1 MKYDCIIPWSG
12 GVEST
17 ALVCDCIRRGMRP
30 YCFHLVMN
38 GHWKKQV
45 EAVKNMSEVLN
56 VKLDIVDYNNST
68 RSLDSTVTKE
78 HYGSMWQSG
87 APPMFFFWTNVAHL
101 IQIDNPQINR
111 IYYGY
116 NGGIIDRE
124 DGMGDKHTD
133 WVDKHFRHIEDV
145 CAMLNIETKMS
156 APLGHM
162 SKVEQWQLIPDNIKP
177 LVHTCVDPAQRHCGK
192 CMKCKEMEYMKS
204 VL

>member
-1 MKYDCIIPWSG
+1 MYDCIIPWSG

-17 ALVCDCIRRGMRP
+17 ALVSDCVRRGLKP

-38 GHWKKQV
+38 GHWVKQI
-45 EAVKNMSEVLN
+45 EAVKKMSEMLN
-56 VKLDIVDYNNST
+56 VKVDIVHYNNTT
-68 RSLDSTVTKE
+68 RSLDNQVTKD
-78 HYGSMWQSG
+78 HYVQLWQGGS
-87 APPMFFFWTNVAHL
+87 PPMFFFWTNIAHM

-116 NGGIIDRE
+116 NGGVIDRE

-145 CAMLNIETKMS
+145 CAMLGIHTKMS

-162 SKVEQWQLIPDNIKP
+162 SKLEQWQIIPEHIQEH
-177 LVHTCVDPAQRHCGK
+177 VHTCVHPTERHCGK
-192 CMKCKEMEYMKS
+192 CMKCKEMGYMKS